1 MQNLNT
7 PASSIPALTK
17 EQAIIISAYTGFIAC
32 NFGDLHDAVE
42 KKLGRSVW
50 THQFC
55 DEDLL
60 EEIRDAFRKDFLAI
74 CYQGD

>member
-1 MQNLNT
+1 MQK
-7 PASSIPALTK
+7 LTK

-32 NFGDLHDAVE
+32 NFGDLHEAVE

-55 DEDLL
+55 DEDFR

-74 CYQGD
+74 CYKGE